1 MEENADFLQS
11 CFILDL
17 DEMSNKLLDI
27 WREGHLTDDS
37 DLEILSGLIRLCPRF
52 WCPNSS
58 LSSQLCIDVQYISN
72 RYALDHIE

>member
-1 MEENADFLQS
+1 MLIIAVQFY
-11 CFILDL
+11 LDGV
-17 DEMSNKLLDI
+17 SNESLDI

-72 RYALDHIE
+72 RYALDHIK